1 MVKKATDGR
10 YPTRVTGPLALSVHP
25 FRLELVQRGFTPR
38 SAQDHAYVLA
48 DLSRWLEREGL
59 DPGQLT
65 AGRVEE
71 FLQDR
76 RDAGHRR
83 WLSQRSLRLMLGF
96 LRDAGVVPQQEPDA
110 VGGPIEDV
118 LEKYR
123 AYLQHER
130 RLGERTI
137 RGRVDV
143 ARGFLTTQ
151 LVDGS
156 LRLDRLGPEAVVGFV
171 QDASKRYAT
180 GSMKVVT
187 SSLRTLLRF
196 LFVTAALNQNLA
208 AAVPSVAGWRLS
220 TLPND
225 SAADAVP
232 VLLGSCDRTTA
243 LGRRD
248 FAILL
253 LMARLGLRAV
263 EVARLSLEDLDWRGG
278 ELMVRGKGGR
288 VDLMPLP
295 ADVGDAL
302 ADWLRHGRRPS
313 VFREVFLRT
322 IGPDAPMV
330 RQSVVMVSRCASLRA
345 GIPVVA
351 AHQLRHRAACQVLAG
366 GGNLAEVAQLL
377 RHHGEATTAIYAKVD
392 MVALAPVVRPW
403 PTEDER

>member
-1 MVKKATDGR
+1 M
-10 YPTRVTGPLALSVHP
+10 
-25 FRLELVQRGFTPR
+25 
-38 SAQDHAYVLA
+38 
-48 DLSRWLEREGL
+48 SRWLEREGL
-59 DPGQLT
+59 ASGQLT
-65 AGRVEE
+65 AVRVEE
-71 FLQDR
+71 FIQAR
-76 RDAGHRR
+76 RNAGHRR

-96 LRDAGVVPQQEPDA
+96 LRDAGIVPPQEPDTV
-110 VGGPIEDV
+110 VGPVEDV
-118 LEKYR
+118 LDKYR
-123 AYLQHER
+123 VYLQHER

-143 ARGFLTTQ
+143 ARGFLTAQ
-151 LVDGS
+151 LVDGE
-156 LRLDRLGPEAVVGFV
+156 LRLDRLGPEAVATFV
-171 QDASKRYAT
+171 EDASKRYAT

-187 SSLRTLLRF
+187 SSLRALLRY
-196 LFVTAALNQNLA
+196 LFVTAALDRDLS

-232 VLLGSCDRTTA
+232 VLLESCDRTTA
-243 LGRRD
+243 LGQRD

-253 LMARLGLRAV
+253 LTARLGLRAI

-278 ELMVRGKGGR
+278 ELVVRGKGGR
-288 VDLMPLP
+288 VDRMPLP

-322 IGPDAPMV
+322 IGPDAPMA
-330 RQSVVMVSRCASLRA
+330 RQSVVMVPRCASRRA

-377 RHHGEATTAIYAKVD
+377 RHHGEDTTAIYANVD
-392 MVALAPVVRPW
+392 MAALAPVVRPW
-403 PTEDER
+403 PTADER